1 MTIAAIKKKTKQLFA
16 LLDKLK
22 PVWWLL
28 VRVWMAKI
36 FFDSGLTK
44 IEDFDV
50 TVFLFEN
57 EYAVPFIPP
66 YFAALSATFFELACP
81 VALVLGFATR
91 FAVLPL
97 LVMTAVI
104 QFTYQPHHEHIYWAI
119 LLVGL
124 LVNGAGKLSLDYL
137 IGGKKR

>member
-1 MTIAAIKKKTKQLFA
+1 MAAMKKKTKQLFQIF
-16 LLDKLK
+16 DKIQPL
-22 PVWWLL
+22 WWLL
-28 VRVWMAKI
+28 VRLWIANV
-36 FFDSGLTK
+36 FFSSGLTK
-44 IEDFDV
+44 FEDFDV

-57 EYAVPFIPP
+57 EYAVPFVPP

-104 QFTYQPHHEHIYWAI
+104 EFTYQEHVQHAYWAI
-119 LLVGL
+119 LLAGL
-124 LVNGAGKLSLDYL
+124 LLHGAGKWSVDYL
-137 IGGKKR
+137 IARKRKR